1 MNRLITQYFLTGS
14 LLYSLIRLKIQIIS
28 DLHLEFGNMS
38 VPLVDRDLLIIA
50 GDLDIGKKP
59 IKFINEQLKISPVI
73 YILGNHEFYNQDY
86 DEIMDFWKK
95 VDIIN
100 FYFLENSAI
109 ELNGIRFLGST
120 LWTDINKGNKI
131 DIETAKVG
139 LNDFRVIRKENR
151 KFTPEDSIILHNQ
164 SIKWLK
170 SELKK
175 EYSGK
180 TVVITHHLPSY
191 LSVHEKYKKSS
202 INPCFYSDLDD
213 IIKKFSLDLW
223 IHGHTHDSFDYI
235 LDNTRIVC
243 NPRGYKNNE
252 ENQKFN
258 PSLLVE
264 I

>member
-1 MNRLITQYFLTGS
+1 M
-14 LLYSLIRLKIQIIS
+14 IRLKIQIIS

-38 VPLVDRDLLIIA
+38 VPMVDRDLLIIA

-73 YILGNHEFYNQDY
+73 YILGNHEFYHQDY

-95 VDIIN
+95 IKLKN
-100 FYFLENSAI
+100 FYFLENSAV
-109 ELNGIRFLGST
+109 ELSGIRFLGAI
-120 LWTDINKGNKI
+120 LWTDINQGNNN

-139 LNDFRVIRKENR
+139 LNDFRVIRKENW

-164 SIKWLK
+164 SIKWLRN
-170 SELKK
+170 ELKK
-175 EYSGK
+175 EFNGK

-191 LSVHEKYKKSS
+191 LSVHKKYEKSP

-213 IIKKFSLDLW
+213 LIKKFKPNLW
-223 IHGHTHDSFDYI
+223 IHGHTHDSFDYV
-235 LDNTRIVC
+235 LDHTRIVC
-243 NPRGYKNNE
+243 NPRGYNNIE
-252 ENQKFN
+252 ENQQFN
-258 PSLLVE
+258 PAMIVE